1 MIKRFFIFLIER
13 YRKYISPLKTKPTCR
28 FVPTC
33 SQYAIEAIE
42 EWGSL
47 IGLILAVWRL
57 LRCNPFCRGGF
68 DYVPENKHKHK
79 HKNKN
84 KLKKEDNADEDN

>member
-1 MIKRFFIFLIER
+1 MIGKFFIFLINI
-13 YRKYISPLKTKPTCR
+13 YRKYISPLKTTPSCR

-42 EWGSL
+42 EWGAF
-47 IGLILAVWRL
+47 IGFFLALWRL

-68 DYVPENKHKHK
+68 DPVPRRKRQRKRKTKSENNENSKGSK
-79 HKNKN
+79 
-84 KLKKEDNADEDN
+84 D